1 MPEITEPERWV
12 IPGIV
17 IAACIGA
24 VVQLC
29 WERWRPTS
37 YPGSRAHRAALREA
51 SAGRWE
57 KQMAW
62 WADLPTGAQARYDA
76 AAIDEGM
83 TTDELDQAMQAREEE
98 TVRLAVQ
105 RATEINTLTHP

>member
-29 WERWRPTS
+29 WERWKPTS

-51 SAGRWE
+51 SAGRWD

-62 WADLPTGAQARYDA
+62 WGDQSTEVQARHDADAIDAQAALEEGEA
-76 AAIDEGM
+76 AAVRHAE
-83 TTDELDQAMQAREEE
+83 EAAR
-98 TVRLAVQ
+98 VAVL
-105 RATEINTLTHP
+105 RASDINTLTHP